1 MLILV
6 YIARYKPIRKGLI
19 NDCANFKDE
28 EVVIS
33 KNIVTNREP
42 KDIPAFN
49 RDSLKL
55 LAK

>member
-1 MLILV
+1 LKNAGSN
-6 YIARYKPIRKGLI
+6 Y
-19 NDCANFKDE
+19 KDE

-33 KNIVTNREP
+33 KNIVTIREP

-49 RDSLKL
+49 RESLKL